1 MSRTKTERVTGLI
14 SRGPGDSPAPAVP
27 EAGRTIEAVTG
38 EILALKAQAGE
49 ALLEIGKR
57 LIEAK
62 GLLPHGD
69 WLPWLETQVDFSE
82 RTAQNLMRI
91 AREWENP
98 QQLRILGVRKV
109 LALLSLPPVE
119 RDEFMQE
126 NPPENMTA
134 VELERAIRERD
145 EAREKARAQEQE
157 KKKIAEELDI
167 AKKSAEVLNTTAARE
182 RERADAAE
190 ARVKELEARPVD
202 VAVEPVPDEK
212 AIEEAA
218 KKAASEARAAAETA
232 YEAKLKAADAEKQT
246 LLKSAKMREEALE
259 AERETNKKLAAEL
272 KAARDKAEAAEKA
285 AKNAAKNADLPE
297 DKILYKI
304 LCEEILNDAN
314 KLSGIGLKAR
324 QAGDKQLDGAVK
336 KALEMLSGKLAAMAG
351 GGAE

>member
-62 GLLPHGD
+62 GLLPHGN

-134 VELERAIRERD
+134 VELEKAIRERD
-145 EAREKARAQEQE
+145 EARENAHALEQE
-157 KKKIAEELDI
+157 RKKIAEELDI
-167 AKKSAEVLNTTAARE
+167 ANKSAALLNNAAARE

-190 ARVKELEARPVD
+190 ARVKELEERPVD
-202 VAVEPVPDEK
+202 VAVEPVPDQK

-232 YEAKLKAADAEKQT
+232 YKAKLKAAEKNRQKERDKAAELEGK
-246 LLKSAKMREEALE
+246 LE
-259 AERETNKKLAAEL
+259 AEAAIVKAMEAKLTETENALKQAKADAE
-272 KAARDKAEAAEKA
+272 
-285 AKNAAKNADLPE
+285 NAAKSADLPE

-304 LCEEILNDAN
+304 LCEEILSDAN
-314 KLSGIGLKAR
+314 KLVGIGLKAR

>member
-14 SRGPGDSPAPAVP
+14 SRRPGDSPAPAVP

-62 GLLPHGD
+62 GMLQHGD

-109 LALLSLPPVE
+109 LALLSVPPAE
-119 RDEFMQE
+119 RDEFMQA
-126 NPPENMTA
+126 NPPETMTA
-134 VELERAIRERD
+134 VELEKAIRERD
-145 EAREKARAQEQE
+145 EARENARAQEQE
-157 KKKIAEELDI
+157 KKKIAQELDI
-167 AKKSAEVLNTTAARE
+167 AKESAATLNNTVTRE

-190 ARVKELEARPVD
+190 ARVKELEERPVD
-202 VAVEPVPDEK
+202 VAVELVPDEK

-246 LLKSAKMREEALE
+246 LLKSAKMRKEALE

-272 KAARDKAEAAEKA
+272 KAALDKAEAAEK
-285 AKNAAKNADLPE
+285 AAKNADLPE

-304 LCEEILNDAN
+304 LCEEILSNAN
-314 KLSGIGLKAR
+314 KLAGIGLKAR